1 MADYFTQFSCV
12 LDVGT
17 ADKALAALDR
27 RDLIGALNALTLA
40 ASAEAADG
48 KDYQ

>member
-1 MADYFTQFSCV
+1 MTLRS
-12 LDVGT
+12 GT
-17 ADKALAALDR
+17 ARAYYGEALAALAR

>member
-1 MADYFTQFSCV
+1 MTLRS
-12 LDVGT
+12 GT
-17 ADKALAALDR
+17 ARAYYGEALVSLAR
-27 RDLIGALNALTLA
+27 REMIGALNALTLA

>member
-1 MADYFTQFSCV
+1 MVILRS
-12 LDVGT
+12 GT
-17 ADKALAALDR
+17 ARAHYDEALAALDR

-40 ASAEAADG
+40 ASAETADG